1 MMAAMANPVGCV
13 WEMLGDA
20 LVVTYSGE
28 GATPEQWQAYMKMV
42 RAVKERGVV
51 RFLIY
56 ADVSPPT
63 HVLADI
69 ASVARGQPWI
79 VSLISPSTAVRF
91 AASTFSFVTKGF
103 RFFVPEKVADALAH
117 LGCDVA
123 LQRQGLEV
131 LDRLRGVPHRAAL

>member
-1 MMAAMANPVGCV
+1 MANSVGCV
-13 WEMLGDA
+13 WEVLTDS

-28 GATPEQWQAYMKMV
+28 GATPEQWISYLEMI
-42 RAVKERGVV
+42 RAAKGRGVT

-63 HVLADI
+63 SVLADI
-69 ASVARGQPWI
+69 ASVARGEPWQ

-103 RFFVPEKVADALAH
+103 RFFVPEKVPEALAH
-117 LGCDVA
+117 LGCDVE
-123 LQRQGLEV
+123 LQKRGLAV
-131 LDRLRGVPHRAAL
+131 LERLRGAAR

>member
-1 MMAAMANPVGCV
+1 MAAMAKPIGVV
-13 WEMLGDA
+13 WEILSDS

-28 GATPEQWQAYMKMV
+28 GATAEQWQDYMTMI
-42 RAVKERGVV
+42 RGARDRGVT

-63 HVLADI
+63 SVLADI
-69 ASVARGQPWI
+69 ASVARGQPWQ

-91 AASTFSFVTKGF
+91 AASTFSFVIKGF
-103 RFFVPEKVADALAH
+103 RFFVPENVADALAH

-123 LQRQGLEV
+123 LQRRGREL
-131 LDRLRGVPHRAAL
+131 LDRMRGVPDQATR

>member
-1 MMAAMANPVGCV
+1 MAAMANPIGCV
-13 WEMLGDA
+13 WEVLDNS

-28 GATPEQWQAYMKMV
+28 GATAEQWVGYMKMIR
-42 RAVKERGVV
+42 RAKESGVT
-51 RFLIY
+51 RYLIF

-69 ASVARGQPWI
+69 ASVARGAPWQ

-103 RFFVPEKVADALAH
+103 RFFVPEKVPDALAH
-117 LGCDVA
+117 LGCDPE
-123 LQRQGLEV
+123 LQRRGLAV
-131 LDRLRGVPHRAAL
+131 LDRLRGVAR